1 MKRFLCAAALIAVS
15 AVAMLPTQAM
25 AQVGVSITIG
35 SPPPPVRYER
45 VPPPRQGYLWAPGYW
60 NWAGNRHVWAPGH
73 WERVRPGYAY
83 SRPQWYHGSHGWEL
97 RRGGW
102 HHGNPPRR
110 DPHYG
115 RRDDHRNDHHRGNRH
130 DNRGHDRNDHRGG
143 R

>member
-35 SPPPPVRYER
+35 SSPPPMRYER

-73 WERVRPGYAY
+73 WERARPGYAY

-110 DPHYG
+110 DHHYG
-115 RRDDHRNDHHRGNRH
+115 RRDDHRNDHRGNRH